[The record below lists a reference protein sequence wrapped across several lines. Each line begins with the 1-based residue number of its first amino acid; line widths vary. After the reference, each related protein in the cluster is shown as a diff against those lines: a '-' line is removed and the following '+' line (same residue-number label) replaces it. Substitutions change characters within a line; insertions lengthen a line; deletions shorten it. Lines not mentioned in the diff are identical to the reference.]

1 MLAALVALAGV
12 FVATYL
18 ALYKLGY
25 IGTLVCAVGSC
36 EVVQT
41 SKWATLLGLPV
52 AVWGVGFYLTMLAI
66 CIVGLTPTYAD
77 SVKVSQL
84 LVALAATGVVVSIW
98 LTYLELYVIHAICQW
113 CVGSAVIVTIL
124 FLVCLYDWREVRAL
138 EDEALAE
145 AADALRGPGYG
156 AGIRNTEE
164 VSLRAI
170 ADPDQG

>member
-25 IGTLVCAVGSC
+25 IGSLVCAVGSC

-66 CIVGLTPTYAD
+66 CLVGLTPRFAD
-77 SVKVSQL
+77 SVKLSQL
-84 LVALAATGVVVSIW
+84 LVVLSAMGVVVTIW
-98 LTYLELYVIHAICQW
+98 LTYLELFVIHAICQW

-170 ADPDQG
+170 TDPDR